1 MIDKLLKKHNE
12 PILIAEISGNHCG
25 SLSTAKKLIK
35 TAKKNGADI
44 VKFQTYTAETMTINS
59 KRNEFKLKDGLWK
72 GFTLWELY
80 KEAHTPYSWHKELF
94 SYSKKIGITCFS
106 TPFDNSAVELLEKLN
121 CPFYKVA
128 SFELTDIPL
137 IKRIAQTKKP
147 MIISTG
153 MGTLK
158 EIEMAYKIAKKN
170 GCPKI
175 ILLYCVSKYPSEI
188 YDFNLENINIMKKKF
203 NCEIGLSDHSNN
215 SIIAKIAVSLGVRI
229 IEKHIANEN
238 QKKGVDIAFSLKGS
252 EIRKFVNDI
261 REVNKILGK
270 NKFIRSKKELHN
282 TKLRRSIY
290 VTKEI
295 KKDDKISKENI
306 KVIRPNNGLDPSYYY
321 KVINKK
327 VKKKLIA
334 GTPLSLSYIKK

>member
-80 KEAHTPYSWHKELF
+80 KDAHTPYSWHKELF

-128 SFELTDIPL
+128 SFELTDLPL

-158 EIEMAYKIAKKN
+158 EIEMAYKVAKKN

-215 SIIAKIAVSLGVRI
+215 SIISKIAVSLGVRI

-252 EIRKFVNDI
+252 KIRKFVNDI
-261 REVNKILGK
+261 REVHKILGK
-270 NKFIRSKKELHN
+270 KKFIRSKKELHN

-295 KKDDKISKENI
+295 KKDNKISKENI
-306 KVIRPNNGLDPSYYY
+306 KIIRPNNGLDPSYYY